1 MRQADRLLVADDA
14 VPGAY
19 FSVPIPKEPSALIAL
34 RGIGVGKVLLPA
46 GSLATDFEGM
56 DRLADGRL
64 ALLSE
69 RLRSLVGEEG
79 LIVQYD
85 SLLGEFANRG
95 LEGVAVRP
103 LPGGA
108 SRVAVVWEG
117 GYPDFAAVPWSLRNT
132 AGRQAMR
139 PLVVVHDLSPGA
151 RGVELKMRDAALA
164 FELELPKPAGDEP
177 QAQRFR
183 APDLVW
189 TRSPNAAGDDWS
201 LLVLITSQNSV
212 EQPQYLHHWLQRF
225 DMNGRPVAEP
235 LDLSQYLP
243 QESRNA
249 NWEGLAWFEP
259 GKSLVLVHEANPR
272 LPAQAFILSLPPDWQ
287 YTAGLTEE
295 Q

>member
-1 MRQADRLLVADDA
+1 
-14 VPGAY
+14 
-19 FSVPIPKEPSALIAL
+19 
-34 RGIGVGKVLLPA
+34 
-46 GSLATDFEGM
+46 
-56 DRLADGRL
+56 
-64 ALLSE
+64 
-69 RLRSLVGEEG
+69 
-79 LIVQYD
+79 
-85 SLLGEFANRG
+85 
-95 LEGVAVRP
+95 
-103 LPGGA
+103 
-108 SRVAVVWEG
+108 
-117 GYPDFAAVPWSLRNT
+117 
-132 AGRQAMR
+132 
-139 PLVVVHDLSPGA
+139 
-151 RGVELKMRDAALA
+151 MRDAALA